1 MGENDSFHQPWKGF
15 LLELKNFSLKII
27 LKNLKNFCQKKVS
40 IWMRNGVKFRKFWV
54 AMWDFVPLP
63 KGKRK
68 FFCQDK
74 KIRFCSKNERP
85 S

>member
-1 MGENDSFHQPWKGF
+1 
-15 LLELKNFSLKII
+15 
-27 LKNLKNFCQKKVS
+27 
-40 IWMRNGVKFRKFWV
+40 MRNGVKFRKFWV